1 MNKYIRKCLIVY
13 TSLALILVGMAGAA
27 YAITATD
34 ADQYVTRSQY
44 AVDMAHLQNKLD
56 EAEAGLMGNINRYRS
71 TNVKFVTY
79 DSPTK
84 QDAASS
90 YGQGYYNGGNLYPH
104 RPRANTQMYLLSPRT
119 SNIVSMNSGKYLIYQ
134 LYRIYNGNYILGKVL
149 CYSDQASNPTYFM
162 PVARYAVPVE
172 NYPGWYVVH
181 RLRGYQSGYHYV
193 YFSLVKLDPN
203 SPYNDTD
210 LNNKTIKLRYK
221 KDFFVNGTH
230 DLKNIT
236 IGSVNSSFN
245 FWQNSNMF
253 NPFMDCYNYNQGATS
268 TQNMTFKTSIDEGT
282 GDYMLEITNMVPYTG
297 PTYNNREY
305 MCGFSYF
312 PPCVYIPRDNV
323 EFVIGSTVGYTDP
336 GIGPFFPNPD
346 SIGTGTGDDPK
357 WRYEFVDCENGIQYW
372 HAQMSSSN
380 HTSVTYPVTVN
391 TCLPIVY

>member
-84 QDAASS
+84 QDTTST
-90 YGQGYYNGGNLYPH
+90 YGQGYYNGGNYYPH
-104 RPRANTQMYLLSPRT
+104 RPRSNNSIYIMSTRTTNIINMNVGTNLL
-119 SNIVSMNSGKYLIYQ
+119 YQ
-134 LYRIYNGNYILGKVL
+134 LYRIYNGNYILSKVL

-162 PVARYAVPVE
+162 PVVRYAVPVE

-181 RLRGYQSGYHYV
+181 RMRGYGNGYHYI

-210 LNNKTIKLRYK
+210 LLNKTIKLRYK
-221 KDFFVNGTH
+221 KDLFVNGTH

-236 IGSVNSSFN
+236 IGSINTSFN
-245 FWQNSNMF
+245 YWQNHNMF
-253 NPFMDCYNYNQGATS
+253 NPFMDCYSYTS
-268 TQNMTFKTSIDEGT
+268 SPYSSQNMTFKTSIDEGT
-282 GDYMLEITNMVPYTG
+282 GDYMTEITNMLPWTG
-297 PTYNNREY
+297 TSAGNREY
-305 MCGFSYF
+305 MCGFGYF

-323 EFVIGSTVGYTDP
+323 EFVIGGTNGYTDNAS
-336 GIGPFFPNPD
+336 IEYPD
-346 SIGTGTGDDPK
+346 VNEIGTGSAVDQR
-357 WRYEFVDCENGIQYW
+357 WRYEFVDCENGIKYW
-372 HAQMSSSN
+372 HAQQSPSN
-380 HTSVTYPVTVN
+380 HTSVGVPTTLNV
-391 TCLPIVY
+391 CLPIVY